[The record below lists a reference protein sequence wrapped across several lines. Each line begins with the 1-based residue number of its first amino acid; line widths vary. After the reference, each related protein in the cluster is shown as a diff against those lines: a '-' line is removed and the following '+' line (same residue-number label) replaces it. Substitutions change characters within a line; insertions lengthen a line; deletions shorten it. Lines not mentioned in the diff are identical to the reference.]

1 MKISNSVGE
10 DLSFLWLH
18 VSTSW
23 SVSRYCLFPATLKNN
38 VDTILQFVHQLLH
51 ASMIVLWIEKSLNI
65 SNQYKR
71 EQMKKSLKI

>member
-51 ASMIVLWIEKSLNI
+51 ASMIVLWIEKKVWNI
-65 SNQYKR
+65 SNYKG
-71 EQMKKSLKI
+71 EQMLKSLKI